1 MVIGL
6 RVAEFNLL
14 SYKTL
19 TKLDDRKAK
28 MMAWGNLLKNP
39 EERGEFTLIESLKYH
54 VTKND
59 EPISVMKLITSRNM
73 ADLQELVHKLDIN
86 S

>member
-28 MMAWGNLLKNP
+28 MMAWGNLLKEP
-39 EERGEFTLIESLKYH
+39 RRERWIHADWIAKISCNKKWRANISNEINNISQHGGFTR
-54 VTKND
+54 
-59 EPISVMKLITSRNM
+59 TS
-73 ADLQELVHKLDIN
+73 A
-86 S
+86 